1 MKMCEKT
8 NSIMFEKWVYKERNL
23 IVIDFKCYTKYNA
36 INTFENIN
44 KKIFRETKMTS
55 NALKEN

>member
-23 IVIDFKCYTKYNA
+23 IVIDFKCYTKYKA

-44 KKIFRETKMTS
+44 KKILGKQ
-55 NALKEN
+55 K